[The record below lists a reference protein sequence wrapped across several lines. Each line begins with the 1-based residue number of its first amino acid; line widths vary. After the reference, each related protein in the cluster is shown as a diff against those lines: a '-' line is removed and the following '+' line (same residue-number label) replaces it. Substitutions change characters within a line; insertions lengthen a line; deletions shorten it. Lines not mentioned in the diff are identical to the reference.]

1 MQIWFYCSTPEEIVL
16 LSGIGYEVSGT
27 TCRIDGDS

>member
-1 MQIWFYCSTPEEIVL
+1 ML

-27 TCRIDGDS
+27 TCHIDGDSYLVCMAIYY